1 MLISF
6 RQKHRKLSH
15 KFCFVKT
22 QEAYFLVGV
31 DSCRSLVSVSYFVWL
46 NQQLVQ
52 YLRLFPSIDS
62 LSYHDQ
68 NESRKFIACLK
79 DGIWKIY
86 VNHEHIIVNLLT
98 YAFGDTIRLIQPLVR
113 QRMMVLKMN
122 TS

>member
-6 RQKHRKLSH
+6 RQKHRKQCH

-22 QEAYFLVGV
+22 QEAYFLLVV

-46 NQQLVQ
+46 KQQLVQ
-52 YLRLFPSIDS
+52 RLFPSIDS
-62 LSYHDQ
+62 LSYHDK
-68 NESRKFIACLK
+68 NESRKFIVCLK

-86 VNHEHIIVNLLT
+86 VNHEHIIVVLLT